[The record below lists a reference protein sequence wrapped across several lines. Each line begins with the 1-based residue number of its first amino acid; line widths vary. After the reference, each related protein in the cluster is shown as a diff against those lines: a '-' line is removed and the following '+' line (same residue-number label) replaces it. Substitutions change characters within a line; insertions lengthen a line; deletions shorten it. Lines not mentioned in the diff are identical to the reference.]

1 MKRIAVTETYEDGQV
16 IIKEGTHGE
25 GTYVILAG
33 SVDIKM
39 KVDGVDI
46 PVATLYKGDIFGH
59 MSFIDRQ
66 PRSATAMSVG
76 QTKVGIFD
84 MDYLENEINKTS
96 EDFKMIIK
104 ALTDRLRETTS
115 KMVSLTAKYYK
126 LTGKTE

>member
-25 GTYVILAG
+25 GTYVILEG
-33 SVDIKM
+33 SVAIKM
-39 KVDGVDI
+39 KVDDVDI
-46 PVATLYKGDIFGH
+46 VVATLNKGDIFGH

-66 PRSATAMSVG
+66 PRSATARSVG
-76 QTKVGIFD
+76 RTKVGIFD

-96 EDFKMIIK
+96 EDFRMIVK
-104 ALTDRLRETTS
+104 ALTERLRETTS